1 MLAIQRLY
9 TFICNI
15 QQLHEFDALLIK
27 GHQSKRSVCK
37 ALFAKLKMPTTL
49 TEESLTNPSDVE
61 VMPAVATHDWLL
73 RNRLTRVEETWAAVL
88 EDECGPALVALLT
101 RLRELCAPDG
111 QAKAAD
117 ASPVLKLIEELE
129 LSDAIKMARAFA
141 LYFQLINIVEQHYEQ
156 RGQQQQYR
164 AAYEDAAI
172 ASAEQTAAKK
182 TGHSVG
188 QSNGHTETSGHSAN
202 SHSPNSHSAN
212 NHTANELSSSDPEAG
227 RDVGT
232 FYWLFPTLKRLNVP
246 PKMIQRLLD
255 QLDVRLVFTAHPTE
269 IVRHTIRDKQRRIS
283 AILRQLDREE
293 ESARS
298 LGLVSSWEINA
309 LQAQLVEEI
318 RLWWRTDELH
328 QFKPS
333 VLDEV
338 DFTLHYFDV
347 VLFDTIPQLHQ
358 RICRALEGT
367 FPTLNPPRHNF
378 CRFGSWVGSDRDGN
392 PSVTPQVTWKTA
404 NFQRNMVVGKYITS
418 VKNLT
423 HLLSLSLHW
432 SEVLPEL
439 LESLE
444 QDQTQMPELYDELAI
459 RYRQE
464 PYRLKLA
471 YIEKRLENTL
481 ERSNKLYNGEY
492 LQEQEANLDI
502 GVADGLI
509 YRTGDD
515 FLSELKLIQTNLKE
529 TNLVCQD
536 LEELICRVEIYGFN
550 LAQLDIRQE
559 STNHSDAIS
568 EVAQYL
574 GVLDKSYN
582 DLTEEERTSWLIGEL
597 RTRRPLIPGELPFSE
612 KTSEIIQT
620 FRMLRR
626 LHQEFGPD
634 ICQSYIISMSHTA
647 SDLLEVALLAKE
659 AGLYDPATGISAI
672 KVVPLFETVEDLRRA
687 PDVMQQLWELPLYRA
702 MLQGGYEAIEA
713 AKTKPEEAETSL
725 QEVMLGYSDSNKD
738 SGFLSSNWEIHKA
751 QRALQGIADNYN
763 IALRI
768 FHGRG
773 GSVGR
778 GGGPAYEAILAQP
791 GRSVDGRIKITEQ
804 GEVLASKYNLPD
816 LALYNLETVT
826 TAVIQGSVLNNSFDA
841 IEPWNEI
848 MERLSVR
855 SRQHYRALIY
865 EQPDLVDFFHQVTP
879 VQEISQ
885 LQISSRPARRKGK
898 RNLEG
903 LRAIPWVFS
912 WTQTRFLLPSWYGVG
927 TALNEF
933 IDENVEEHLEM
944 LRYFYSKWP
953 FFKMVISK
961 VEMTLSK
968 VDLQIAQH
976 FVSQLSSD
984 EKREDFQVMFDQI
997 AAEFYLT
1004 REVVLS
1010 ITNHSKLL
1018 DGDPALQRSVQL
1030 RNGSIVPLSFLQVA
1044 LLKRLREYGN
1054 DAVTGRVRS
1063 RYSKGELL
1071 RGALLT
1077 INGVAAGMRN
1087 TG

>member
-1 MLAIQRLY
+1 
-9 TFICNI
+9 
-15 QQLHEFDALLIK
+15 
-27 GHQSKRSVCK
+27 
-37 ALFAKLKMPTTL
+37 MPTTL
-49 TEESLTNPSDVE
+49 TDTANSNPVDVE
-61 VMPAVATHDWLL
+61 VLPTVASREWLL
-73 RNRLTRVEETWAAVL
+73 RNRLKRVEETWAEVL
-88 EDECGPALVALLT
+88 EDECGPELVALLT
-101 RLRELCAPDG
+101 RLRNLCAPDG
-111 QAKAAD
+111 QANTQD
-117 ASPVLKLIEELE
+117 DSPVLKLIAELE
-129 LSDAIKMARAFA
+129 LSDAVKMARAFA

-156 RGQQQQYR
+156 QGQQQQYR

-172 ASAEQTAAKK
+172 ASHKSIASAA
-182 TGHSVG
+182 GEDLEAHQVSAHH
-188 QSNGHTETSGHSAN
+188 SNGTSA
-202 SHSPNSHSAN
+202 A
-212 NHTANELSSSDPEAG
+212 TANLQKTNSKEA
-227 RDVGT
+227 DHSTSEDIDTQDAGT

-246 PKMIQRLLD
+246 PKMIQRLLN

-283 AILRQLDREE
+283 AIFRQLDREE
-293 ESARS
+293 ENARS
-298 LGLVSSWEINA
+298 LGLGSSWEIKA
-309 LQAQLVEEI
+309 LQSQLMEEI

-338 DFTLHYFDV
+338 DYTLHYFDV
-347 VLFDTIPQLHQ
+347 VLFEAIPQLYQ
-358 RICRALEGT
+358 RICRALDGT
-367 FPTLNPPRHNF
+367 FPTLLPPKQNF

-392 PSVTPQVTWKTA
+392 PSVTPHITWKTA
-404 NFQRNMVVGKYITS
+404 NYQRNIVIKKYIAS
-418 VKNLT
+418 VEQLT
-423 HLLSLSLHW
+423 QRLSLSLHW

-444 QDQTQMPELYDELAI
+444 QDQTQLPELYDMLAI

-471 YIEKRLENTL
+471 YIKRRLENTL
-481 ERSNKLYNGEY
+481 ARSEKLYYGDY
-492 LQEQEANLDI
+492 LQTQEVKIDQ
-502 GVADGLI
+502 GLAGGRI
-509 YRTGDD
+509 YASGDD
-515 FLSELKLIQTNLKE
+515 FLAELKIIQTNLKE
-529 TNLVCQD
+529 TGLVCQD
-536 LEELICRVEIYGFN
+536 LEILITQVEIYSFT

-559 STNHSDAIS
+559 STTHSDTID
-568 EVAQYL
+568 EITQYL

-582 DLTEEERTSWLIGEL
+582 EMSEEEKTTWLVEEL

-612 KTSEIIQT
+612 RTAEIVQT
-620 FRMLRR
+620 FRMVRR
-626 LHQEFGPD
+626 LHQEFGPG

-647 SDLLEVALLAKE
+647 SDLLEVALLARE
-659 AGLYDPATGISAI
+659 AGLYDPVTGVCALKI
-672 KVVPLFETVEDLRRA
+672 VPLFETVEDLRRA
-687 PDVMQQLWELPLYRA
+687 PAVMKQLWELPLYRA
-702 MLQGGYEAIEA
+702 MLQGGYDAVEQ
-713 AKTKPEEAETSL
+713 AKENPEETETSL
-725 QEVMLGYSDSNKD
+725 QEIMLGYSDSNKD

-751 QRALQGIADNYN
+751 QQALQSLAENYN

-826 TAVIQGSVLNNSFDA
+826 TAVIQSSVLGNSFDSIDA
-841 IEPWNEI
+841 WNEI

-865 EQPDLVDFFHQVTP
+865 EQPDLVEFFHQVTP
-879 VQEISQ
+879 IQEISQ

-898 RNLEG
+898 RNLDG

-927 TALNEF
+927 TALKEF
-933 IDENVEEHLEM
+933 VDENPAEHLE
-944 LRYFYSKWP
+944 LLQYFYSKWP

-961 VEMTLSK
+961 VEMTLAK

-976 FVSQLSSD
+976 FVSQLSS
-984 EKREDFQVMFDQI
+984 EAKKEDFQAMFDQI
-997 AAEFYLT
+997 AQEFYIT
-1004 REVVLS
+1004 REVVLN
-1010 ITNHSKLL
+1010 ITNHGKLL
-1018 DGDPALQRSVQL
+1018 DGDPSLQRSVQL
-1030 RNGSIVPLSFLQVA
+1030 RNGTIVPLSFLQVA